1 MNKKITIA
9 IDAMG
14 GDNSP
19 SKTIKGVKLFL
30 DKNKLEDYN
39 LNLYGDTKK
48 INTEIQKLNISS
60 NKSLFSLLNSF
71 IFSIK

>member
-30 DKNKLEDYN
+30 DKNKLEDLILIYMEI
-39 LNLYGDTKK
+39 LKK
-48 INTEIQKLNISS
+48 LILKF
-60 NKSLFSLLNSF
+60 KSL
-71 IFSIK
+71 IFRQIR